1 MSIKSSWSVL
11 PVGMVEGNTHSNKPQ
26 VAGKR
31 QIIDLLAGI
40 PSRLRI
46 AQCVDSVIFMQDD
59 DIIV

>member
-1 MSIKSSWSVL
+1 
-11 PVGMVEGNTHSNKPQ
+11 MVEGNTHSNKPQ